1 MSPGEIV
8 ELKAAKWALDEDVML
23 PWVWAAVL
31 IAVIFLAAIPVDSR
45 AQMWVAGW
53 VLLIMSFMRRRQR
66 LPGSYRIL
74 FLCLG
79 AYLTARYFFWRTFS
93 TLGYHDIA
101 SYIGTWLLYLAELFG
116 IVLYFLGLFVNVRP
130 AKRAFAPLP
139 DDPRQLPSVDVLVP
153 SFNEAPEMLDVTLS
167 AAVQIRYPREKLRV
181 YLLDDG
187 GTVAKRNDP
196 SAEEAAAALLRHQ
209 TLRALCERI
218 GVHYLTRE
226 NNDHAKAGNINEA
239 LKNVHGDLILM
250 LDADHVPTVDILE
263 KTVGLFVRDEKLF
276 LVQTPHFFISP
287 DPIEK
292 NLQVFERM
300 PAENEMF
307 YSVIQHGLDFWNG
320 TFFCGSAGVL
330 RRKHLDEVGGM
341 SGASITE
348 DAETSL
354 LLHRHGYNSAYINH
368 PMISGL
374 QPATYTDFVV
384 QRLRWTQGMVQIF
397 VLSNPLSVKG
407 LKFSQRLSYLSSSF
421 FWFFGYARVI
431 FLVAP
436 AAYLLLS
443 LRVYDANLREVL
455 VYAVPHLIAGL
466 LVNDY
471 LFGGVR
477 WAFVSELYEIMLSL
491 FSLPI
496 IIRVLMNPHEPKFI
510 VTPKGE
516 QVSQDFISKLATP
529 FYVIYAVT
537 LVACGM
543 GVYRFFEYPFERD
556 TIYVTMAWELLNLIV
571 LNAAL
576 GALYERRQRRAA
588 PRMPADI
595 DAQLSFDGHSLIQC
609 NINDLSGS
617 GALLGVAESAIAP
630 VRGVPRAE
638 LVVFN
643 AALKKV
649 SRLRVIIRSSRA
661 TGSGRAAVGLEF
673 APESQSEKLEAVSL
687 AFGDSGRWVRFM
699 QTRSHKRQDQRE
711 GILKSFL
718 IMLTLGIKFG
728 AVHFRAVFQDIF
740 GGIVRWVGS
749 TVGPAYQALKRGV
762 VKGRAWLLGASP

>member
-1 MSPGEIV
+1 MES
-8 ELKAAKWALDEDVML
+8 KAAKWGLDNDL
-23 PWVWAAVL
+23 ILTSAWAVVL
-31 IAVIFLAAIPVDSR
+31 VAVILLAAIPTDSR

-53 VLLIMSFMRRRQR
+53 VVLIMSVMRRRQR
-66 LPGSYRIL
+66 MPGAYRVL

-79 AYLTARYFFWRTFS
+79 VYLTARYFFWRTFS
-93 TLGYHDIA
+93 TLGFHDLP
-101 SYIGTWLLYLAELFG
+101 SYIGTWLLYVAEGFG
-116 IVLYFLGLFVNVRP
+116 ITLFMLGVIVNVRP

-139 DDPRQLPSVDVLVP
+139 DDPRLCPSVDVLVP
-153 SFNEAPEMLDVTLS
+153 SYNESPEILEVTLS
-167 AAVQIRYPREKLRV
+167 AAVQIRYPQERLRV

-187 GTVAKRNDP
+187 GTVEKRNAPD
-196 SAEEAAAALLRHQ
+196 AEEAAAALQRHLM
-209 TLRALCERI
+209 LRAMCERL
-218 GVHYLTRE
+218 GATYLTRE
-226 NNDHAKAGNINEA
+226 RNEHAKAGNINAA
-239 LKNVHGDLILM
+239 LQAVNGELLLM

-307 YSVIQHGLDFWNG
+307 YSVIQHGLDFWNSA
-320 TFFCGSAGVL
+320 FFCGSAGIL
-330 RRKHLDEVGGM
+330 RRKHLDEIGGM

-354 LLHRHGYNSAYINH
+354 QLHRRGYNSAYINH

-397 VLSNPLSVKG
+397 VMNNPLTTSG
-407 LKFSQRLSYLSSSF
+407 LKFWQRLSYLSSSF

-436 AAYLLLS
+436 AAYLLLG
-443 LRVYDANLREVL
+443 LRVYDASFREVI
-455 VYAVPHLIAGL
+455 VYAVPHLIGGL
-466 LVNDY
+466 LVADY

-496 IIRVLMNPHEPKFI
+496 IIRTLLNPQEPRFI

-516 QVSQDFISKLATP
+516 KVDTDFISSLATP

-537 LVACGM
+537 VAACVM
-543 GVYRFFEYPFERD
+543 GVYRFFEFPFERD

-576 GALYERRQRRAA
+576 GALYEHRQRRAA

-595 DAQLSFDGHSLIQC
+595 NAHLAFDGHPLIQC
-609 NINDLSGS
+609 NISDLSGN
-617 GALLGVAESAIAP
+617 GALLSVTESAFAP
-630 VRGVPRAE
+630 VKGVTRGE
-638 LVVFN
+638 LVVQN
-643 AALKKV
+643 PALKKL
-649 SRLRVIIRSSRA
+649 SRLHIMVRSARA
-661 TGSGRAAVGLEF
+661 TGNARLAVGLEF
-673 APESQSEKLEAVSL
+673 APESQNEKLETVALV
-687 AFGDSGRWVRFM
+687 FGDSERWIRFIR
-699 QTRSHKRQDQRE
+699 TRSNKRQDQRQ
-711 GILKSFL
+711 GIVKSFL
-718 IMLTLGIKFG
+718 MMLTLGIKFG
-728 AVHFRAVFQDIF
+728 GIHVRAVFRDMIGSAARPF
-740 GGIVRWVGS
+740 GRMAR
-749 TVGPAYQALKRGV
+749 PAYQWLKRRAL
-762 VKGRAWLLGASP
+762 KGRAWLLGAPAS

>member
-1 MSPGEIV
+1 V
-8 ELKAAKWALDEDVML
+8 ELKAAKWTLDEDLIL
-23 PWVWAAVL
+23 PWAWATVL
-31 IAVIFLAAIPVDSR
+31 IAVIIAAAIPVDSR
-45 AQMWVAGW
+45 AQMWVASW
-53 VLLIMSFMRRRQR
+53 VLLIMFVMRRRQR
-66 LPGSYRIL
+66 MPGSYRVL

-93 TLGYHDIA
+93 TLGYYDIA

-116 IVLYFLGLFVNVRP
+116 IVLYFLGLFVNIRP
-130 AKRAFAPLP
+130 AKRAVARLP
-139 DDPRQLPSVDVLVP
+139 DDPREFPTVDVLVP
-153 SFNEAPEMLDVTLS
+153 SYNEATEMLEVTLS
-167 AAVQIRYPREKLRV
+167 AAVQIRYPREKLRI

-187 GTVAKRNDP
+187 GTVQKRNDP

-209 TLRALCERI
+209 TLRALCERL

-226 NNDHAKAGNINEA
+226 KNDHAKAGNINEA
-239 LKNVHGDLILM
+239 LKSVHGELILM

-292 NLQVFERM
+292 NLQVFDRM

-320 TFFCGSAGVL
+320 AFFCGSAGVL

-397 VLSNPLSVKG
+397 VLSNPMSVKG
-407 LKFSQRLSYLSSSF
+407 LNFSQRLSYLSSSF

-466 LVNDY
+466 LVNHY

-537 LVACGM
+537 LVACAM

-571 LNAAL
+571 LSAAL

-588 PRMPADI
+588 PRMPANI
-595 DAQLSFDGHSLIQC
+595 DAQLQFDGQPLIQC
-609 NINDLSGS
+609 NISDLSGN
-617 GALLGVAESAIAP
+617 GALLSVAESAFAP
-630 VRGVPRAE
+630 VKGVQRAE
-638 LVVFN
+638 LVVSN
-643 AALKKV
+643 PALRKV
-649 SRLRVIIRSSRA
+649 SRLHVIIRSARA
-661 TGSGRAAVGLEF
+661 TGNGRMAVGLEF
-673 APESQSEKLEAVSL
+673 SPESQSEKLETVSL
-687 AFGDSGRWVRFM
+687 VFGDSERWVRFI
-699 QTRSHKRQDQRE
+699 QTRSNKRQDQRQ

-718 IMLTLGIKFG
+718 IMLMLGIKFG
-728 AVHFRAVFQDIF
+728 GIHFRAVFTDMF
-740 GGIVRWVGS
+740 GAMARPLGS
-749 TVGPAYQALKRGV
+749 VAHPAYQVLKRGV
-762 VKGRAWLLGASP
+762 VRGRAWLLGASP

>member
-1 MSPGEIV
+1 MEIR
-8 ELKAAKWALDEDVML
+8 LKSSRWNFDDDLIL
-23 PWVWAAVL
+23 PWVWGAVL
-31 IAVIFLAAIPVDSR
+31 LAVIGLAAIPVDSR

-53 VLLIMSFMRRRQR
+53 VVLVMAIMRRRQR
-66 LPGSYRIL
+66 LPGTWRVL

-101 SYIGTWLLYLAELFG
+101 SYIGTWLLYLAEGFG
-116 IVLYFLGLFVNVRP
+116 IILFMLGIFVNIRP
-130 AKRAFAPLP
+130 VKRAFAPLP
-139 DDPRQLPSVDVLVP
+139 DDPQQYPSVDVLVP
-153 SFNEAPEMLDVTLS
+153 SYNETPEMLEVTLS
-167 AAVQIRYPREKLRV
+167 AAVQIRYPKQKLRV

-196 SAEEAAAALLRHQ
+196 SAEVAAEALLRHQ
-209 TLRALCERI
+209 TLRDLCERI
-218 GVHYLTRE
+218 GAHYLTRE
-226 NNDHAKAGNINEA
+226 SNEHAKAGNINAA
-239 LKNVHGDLILM
+239 LKLVHGDLILM
-250 LDADHVPTVDILE
+250 LDADHVPTLDILE

-292 NLQVFERM
+292 NLQVFDRM
-300 PAENEMF
+300 PSENEMF
-307 YSVIQHGLDFWNG
+307 YSVIQHGLDFWNAA
-320 TFFCGSAGVL
+320 FFCGSAGIL
-330 RRKHLDEVGGM
+330 RRRHLDEIGGM

-354 LLHRHGYNSAYINH
+354 QLHRHGYNSAYINH

-397 VLSNPLSVKG
+397 MLNNPLTTSG
-407 LKFSQRLSYLSSSF
+407 LKFWQRLGYLSSSF

-455 VYAVPHLIAGL
+455 VYAVPHLIGGL

-471 LFGGVR
+471 LFGRVR
-477 WAFVSELYEIMLSL
+477 WAFISELYEIMLSL

-516 QVSQDFISKLATP
+516 QIDQDFISKLATP

-537 LVACGM
+537 LVACAM
-543 GVYRFFEYPFERD
+543 GVYRFFEFPFERD
-556 TIYVTMAWELLNLIV
+556 TIYVTMAWELLNLVV

-576 GALYERRQRRAA
+576 GALYEQKQRRVT

-595 DAQLSFDGHSLIQC
+595 DAQLLFEGHPLLQC
-609 NINDLSGS
+609 NINDLSGN
-617 GALLGVAESAIAP
+617 GALLAVSQSSFAP
-630 VRGVPRAE
+630 VKGIARAE

-643 AALKKV
+643 SPLRKV
-649 SRLRVIIRSSRA
+649 SRLHVLIRSSRA
-661 TGSGRAAVGLEF
+661 TGIGMAAVGLEF
-673 APESQSEKLEAVSL
+673 AAESQSEKLEAVAL
-687 AFGDSGRWVRFM
+687 VHGDSERWVRFM
-699 QTRSHKRQDQRE
+699 RTRSARQ
-711 GILKSFL
+711 GIVKSFL
-718 IMLTLGIKFG
+718 IMVMLGIKFG
-728 AVHFRAVFQDIF
+728 GIHFRAVLRDMI
-740 GGIVRWVGS
+740 GS
-749 TVGPAYQALKRGV
+749 TAKPVRSVVHPAYQSLKRGAL
-762 VKGRAWLLGASP
+762 KGRAWLLGAPAP

>member
-1 MSPGEIV
+1 M
-8 ELKAAKWALDEDVML
+8 ELKAAKWTLDEDLIL
-23 PWVWAAVL
+23 PWAWATVL

-45 AQMWVAGW
+45 AQMWVASW
-53 VLLIMSFMRRRQR
+53 VLLIMFVMRRRQR
-66 LPGSYRIL
+66 MPGSYRVL

-93 TLGYHDIA
+93 TLGYYDIA
-101 SYIGTWLLYLAELFG
+101 SYIGTWLLYLAEVFG
-116 IVLYFLGLFVNVRP
+116 IVLYFLGLFVNIRP

-139 DDPRQLPSVDVLVP
+139 DDPRQMPSVDVLVP
-153 SFNEAPEMLDVTLS
+153 SFNETTELLEVTLS
-167 AAVQIRYPREKLRV
+167 AAVQIRYPKEKLRV

-187 GTVAKRNDP
+187 GTVQKRNGP
-196 SAEEAAAALLRHQ
+196 SAEEAAAAVLRHQ
-209 TLRALCERI
+209 TLRAMCERI
-218 GVHYLTRE
+218 GAHYLTRE
-226 NNDHAKAGNINEA
+226 NNEHAKAGNINEA
-239 LKNVHGDLILM
+239 LKNVHGDLVLM

-300 PAENEMF
+300 PSENEMF

-320 TFFCGSAGVL
+320 AFFCGSAGIL
-330 RRKHLDEVGGM
+330 RRRHLDEVGGM

-354 LLHRHGYNSAYINH
+354 VLHRHGYNSAYINH

-397 VLSNPLSVKG
+397 VLNNPMSVKG
-407 LKFSQRLSYLSSSF
+407 LKFWQRLCYLSSSF

-436 AAYLLLS
+436 AAYLLFS

-455 VYAVPHLIAGL
+455 VYAVPHLVAGL
-466 LVNDY
+466 LVNHY

-537 LVACGM
+537 LVACAM

-571 LNAAL
+571 LSAAL

-588 PRMPADI
+588 PRMPANI
-595 DAQLSFDGHSLIQC
+595 DAQLQFDGQPLIQC
-609 NINDLSGS
+609 NISDLSGN
-617 GALLGVAESAIAP
+617 GALLSVAESAFAP
-630 VRGVPRAE
+630 VKGVQRAE
-638 LVVFN
+638 LVVLN
-643 AALKKV
+643 PALKKV
-649 SRLRVIIRSSRA
+649 SRLHVMIRSSRA
-661 TGSGRAAVGLEF
+661 TGNGRMAVGLEF
-673 APESQSEKLEAVSL
+673 SPESQSEKLETVSL
-687 AFGDSGRWVRFM
+687 VFGDSERWVRFI
-699 QTRSHKRQDQRE
+699 QTRSNKRQDQRQ

-718 IMLTLGIKFG
+718 IMLMLGMKFG
-728 AVHFRAVFQDIF
+728 GVHFRAVFQDMF
-740 GGIVRWVGS
+740 GAMARPVSSVAHP
-749 TVGPAYQALKRGV
+749 TYQVLKRGV
-762 VKGRAWLLGASP
+762 VNGRAWLLGTSP

>member
-1 MSPGEIV
+1 M
-8 ELKAAKWALDEDVML
+8 ELKPAKWTLDEDLIL
-23 PWVWAAVL
+23 PWVWATVL
-31 IAVIFLAAIPVDSR
+31 VAVIIVAAIPVDSR

-66 LPGSYRIL
+66 LPGSYRVL

-101 SYIGTWLLYLAELFG
+101 SYIGTWLLYLAEVFG
-116 IVLYFLGLFVNVRP
+116 IALFFLGIFVNIRP
-130 AKRAFAPLP
+130 AKRSFAPLP

-153 SFNEAPEMLDVTLS
+153 SYNEAPEMLEVTLS
-167 AAVQIRYPREKLRV
+167 AAVQIRYPKEKLRV

-187 GTVAKRNDP
+187 GTVQKRNGP
-196 SAEEAAAALLRHQ
+196 SAEEAAAAVLRHQ
-209 TLRALCERI
+209 TLRAMCERI
-218 GVHYLTRE
+218 GAHYLTRE
-226 NNDHAKAGNINEA
+226 NNEHAKAGNINEA
-239 LKNVHGDLILM
+239 LKNVHGDLVL
-250 LDADHVPTVDILE
+250 
-263 KTVGLFVRDEKLF
+263 
-276 LVQTPHFFISP
+276 ISP

-292 NLQVFERM
+292 NLQVFDRM

-320 TFFCGSAGVL
+320 AFFCGSAGIL
-330 RRKHLDEVGGM
+330 RRKHLDEIGGM

-354 LLHRHGYNSAYINH
+354 VLHRHGYNSAYINH

-397 VLSNPLSVKG
+397 VLNNPMSVKG
-407 LKFSQRLSYLSSSF
+407 LKFWQRLCYLSSSF

-436 AAYLLLS
+436 AAYLLFS

-455 VYAVPHLIAGL
+455 VYAVPHLIGGL

-471 LFGGVR
+471 LFGRVR

-537 LVACGM
+537 LVACAM

-556 TIYVTMAWELLNLIV
+556 TIYVTMAWELLNLVV

-576 GALYERRQRRAA
+576 GALYERRQRRVT
-588 PRMPADI
+588 PRMPANI
-595 DAQLSFDGHSLIQC
+595 DAQLQFDGQPLIQC
-609 NINDLSGS
+609 NINDLSGN
-617 GALLGVAESAIAP
+617 GALLSVSESAFAP
-630 VRGVPRAE
+630 VKGVPRAE
-638 LVVFN
+638 LVVLN
-643 AALKKV
+643 PALRKI
-649 SRLRVIIRSSRA
+649 SRLHVIIRSSRA
-661 TGSGRAAVGLEF
+661 TGNGRMAVGLEF
-673 APESQSEKLEAVSL
+673 SAESQSEKLEKVALVH
-687 AFGDSGRWVRFM
+687 GDSERWVRFM
-699 QTRSHKRQDQRE
+699 RTRNTRQ
-711 GILKSFL
+711 GIVRSFL
-718 IMLTLGIKFG
+718 LMLTLGIKFG
-728 AVHFRAVFQDIF
+728 GVHFRAVFQDLF
-740 GGIVRWVGS
+740 GGMAKPVGS
-749 TVGPAYQALKRGV
+749 VARPAYQVLKRGV
-762 VKGRAWLLGASP
+762 IKGRAWLLGVPAP

>member
-1 MSPGEIV
+1 
-8 ELKAAKWALDEDVML
+8 
-23 PWVWAAVL
+23 
-31 IAVIFLAAIPVDSR
+31 
-45 AQMWVAGW
+45 
-53 VLLIMSFMRRRQR
+53 
-66 LPGSYRIL
+66 
-74 FLCLG
+74 
-79 AYLTARYFFWRTFS
+79 
-93 TLGYHDIA
+93 
-101 SYIGTWLLYLAELFG
+101 
-116 IVLYFLGLFVNVRP
+116 
-130 AKRAFAPLP
+130 
-139 DDPRQLPSVDVLVP
+139 
-153 SFNEAPEMLDVTLS
+153 
-167 AAVQIRYPREKLRV
+167 
-181 YLLDDG
+181 
-187 GTVAKRNDP
+187 
-196 SAEEAAAALLRHQ
+196 
-209 TLRALCERI
+209 
-218 GVHYLTRE
+218 
-226 NNDHAKAGNINEA
+226 
-239 LKNVHGDLILM
+239 
-250 LDADHVPTVDILE
+250 
-263 KTVGLFVRDEKLF
+263 GLFVRDEKLF

-320 TFFCGSAGVL
+320 AFFCGSAGVL

-341 SGASITE
+341 SSASITE

-407 LKFSQRLSYLSSSF
+407 LNFSQRLSYLSSSF

-443 LRVYDANLREVL
+443 LRVYDANLGEVL

-466 LVNDY
+466 LVNHY

-496 IIRVLMNPHEPKFI
+496 IIRVLMNPHAPKFI

-537 LVACGM
+537 LVACAM

-571 LNAAL
+571 LSAAL

-588 PRMPADI
+588 PRMPANI
-595 DAQLSFDGHSLIQC
+595 DAQLQFDGQPLIQC
-609 NINDLSGS
+609 NISDLSGN
-617 GALLGVAESAIAP
+617 GALLSVSESAFAP
-630 VRGVPRAE
+630 VKGVQRAE
-638 LVVFN
+638 LVVTN
-643 AALKKV
+643 PALRKV
-649 SRLRVIIRSSRA
+649 SRLHVIIRSARA

-673 APESQSEKLEAVSL
+673 SPESQNEKLETVSL
-687 AFGDSGRWVRFM
+687 VFGDSERWVRFI
-699 QTRSHKRQDQRE
+699 QTRSNKRQDQRQ

-718 IMLTLGIKFG
+718 IMLMLGIKFG
-728 AVHFRAVFQDIF
+728 GIHFHAVFQDMF
-740 GGIVRWVGS
+740 GAMARPVSSVAHP
-749 TVGPAYQALKRGV
+749 TYQVLKRGV
-762 VKGRAWLLGASP
+762 VKGRAWLLGTSP

>member
-1 MSPGEIV
+1 MLLN
-8 ELKAAKWALDEDVML
+8 LKAAWNRNEDVVL
-23 PWVWAAVL
+23 PWVWGAALV
-31 IAVIFLAAIPVDSR
+31 AVIGLAAIPVDSR
-45 AQMWVAGW
+45 AQMWVAGG
-53 VLLIMSFMRRRQR
+53 VVLIMAVMRRRQR
-66 LPGSYRIL
+66 LPGSYRVL
-74 FLCLG
+74 FLLLG

-101 SYIGTWLLYLAELFG
+101 SYVGTWLLYLAEVFG
-116 IVLYFLGLFVNVRP
+116 IILFLLGIFVNIRP
-130 AKRAFAPLP
+130 VKRAFAPLP
-139 DDPRQLPSVDVLVP
+139 DDPQQCPSVDVLVP
-153 SFNEAPEMLDVTLS
+153 SYNETTEMLEVTLS
-167 AAVQIRYPREKLRV
+167 AAVQIRYPKQKLRV

-187 GTVAKRNDP
+187 GTVEKRNDP
-196 SAEEAAAALLRHQ
+196 SAELAAAALLRHQ
-209 TLRALCERI
+209 TLRALCERV
-218 GVHYLTRE
+218 GAEYVTRE
-226 NNDHAKAGNINEA
+226 SNEHAKAGNINAA
-239 LKNVHGDLILM
+239 LKVARGELILM

-292 NLQVFERM
+292 NLQIFDRM

-307 YSVIQHGLDFWNG
+307 YSVIQHGLDFWNAA
-320 TFFCGSAGVL
+320 FFCGSAGIL
-330 RRKHLDEVGGM
+330 RRKQLDEIGGM

-354 LLHRHGYNSAYINH
+354 QLHRQGYNSAYVNH

-397 VLSNPLSVKG
+397 VLNNPLTTKG
-407 LKFSQRLSYLSSSF
+407 LKFWQRLSYLSSSF

-443 LRVYDANLREVL
+443 LRVYDAGLREVL
-455 VYAVPHLIAGL
+455 VYAVPHLIGGL
-466 LVNDY
+466 LVADY

-496 IIRVLMNPHEPKFI
+496 IIRVLLNPHEPKFI

-516 QVSQDFISKLATP
+516 QVDQDFISKLATP

-537 LVACGM
+537 LAACAM
-543 GVYRFFEYPFERD
+543 GVYRFFEFPFERD
-556 TIYVTMAWELLNLIV
+556 TIYVTMAWELLNLVV

-576 GALYERRQRRAA
+576 GALYEHKQRRVT

-595 DAQLSFDGHSLIQC
+595 DAQLQFDGHPLIQC
-609 NINDLSGS
+609 NINDLSGN
-617 GALLGVAESAIAP
+617 GALLAVSESAFAP
-630 VRGVPRAE
+630 VKGVSRAE
-638 LVVFN
+638 LVAFN
-643 AALKKV
+643 PALKKV
-649 SRLRVIIRSSRA
+649 SRLHVIIRSSRA
-661 TGSGRAAVGLEF
+661 TGNGMAAVGLEF
-673 APESQSEKLEAVSL
+673 AAESQSEKLEIVALVY
-687 AFGDSGRWVRFM
+687 GDSDRWVRFI
-699 QTRSHKRQDQRE
+699 QTRSNKRQDQRQ
-711 GILKSFL
+711 GIMKSFL
-718 IMLTLGIKFG
+718 IMVMLGIKFG
-728 AVHFRAVFQDIF
+728 GIHFRAVLRDMV
-740 GGIVRWVGS
+740 GWSAKPVRSVAY
-749 TVGPAYQALKRGV
+749 PAYQLFKRGV
-762 VKGRAWLLGASP
+762 LKGRAWLLGASTP

>member
-1 MSPGEIV
+1 M
-8 ELKAAKWALDEDVML
+8 ELKAAKWTLDEDLIL
-23 PWVWAAVL
+23 PWAWATVL
-31 IAVIFLAAIPVDSR
+31 IAVIIAAAIPVDSR
-45 AQMWVAGW
+45 AQMWVASW
-53 VLLIMSFMRRRQR
+53 VLLIMFVMRRRQR
-66 LPGSYRIL
+66 MPGSYRVL

-93 TLGYHDIA
+93 TLGYYDIA

-116 IVLYFLGLFVNVRP
+116 IVLYFLGLFVNIRP
-130 AKRAFAPLP
+130 AKRAVARLP
-139 DDPRQLPSVDVLVP
+139 DDPREFPTVDVLVP
-153 SFNEAPEMLDVTLS
+153 SYNEATEMLEVTLS
-167 AAVQIRYPREKLRV
+167 AAVQIRYPREKLRI

-187 GTVAKRNDP
+187 GTVQKRNDP

-209 TLRALCERI
+209 TLRALCERL

-226 NNDHAKAGNINEA
+226 KNDHAKAGNINEA
-239 LKNVHGDLILM
+239 LKSVHGELILM

-292 NLQVFERM
+292 NLQVFDRM

-320 TFFCGSAGVL
+320 AFFCGSAGVL

-397 VLSNPLSVKG
+397 VLSNPMSVKG
-407 LKFSQRLSYLSSSF
+407 LNFSQRLSYLSSSF

-466 LVNDY
+466 LVNHY

-537 LVACGM
+537 LVACAM

-571 LNAAL
+571 LSAAL

-588 PRMPADI
+588 PRMPANI
-595 DAQLSFDGHSLIQC
+595 DAQLQFDGQPLIQC
-609 NINDLSGS
+609 NISDLSGN
-617 GALLGVAESAIAP
+617 GALLSVAESAFAP
-630 VRGVPRAE
+630 VKGVQRAE
-638 LVVFN
+638 LVVSN
-643 AALKKV
+643 PALRKV
-649 SRLRVIIRSSRA
+649 SRLHVIIRSARA
-661 TGSGRAAVGLEF
+661 TGNGRMAVGLEF
-673 APESQSEKLEAVSL
+673 SPESQSEKLETVSL
-687 AFGDSGRWVRFM
+687 VFGDSERWVRFI
-699 QTRSHKRQDQRE
+699 QTRSNKRQDQRQ

-718 IMLTLGIKFG
+718 IMLMLGIKFG
-728 AVHFRAVFQDIF
+728 GIHFRAVFTDMF
-740 GGIVRWVGS
+740 GAMARPLGS
-749 TVGPAYQALKRGV
+749 VAHPAYQVLKRGV
-762 VKGRAWLLGASP
+762 VRGRAWLLGASP

>member
-1 MSPGEIV
+1 
-8 ELKAAKWALDEDVML
+8 ML
-23 PWVWAAVL
+23 PWVWAMALGAV
-31 IAVIFLAAIPVDSR
+31 VVLAAIPVDSR

-53 VLLIMSFMRRRQR
+53 VVLIMSVMRRRQR

-79 AYLTARYFFWRTFS
+79 GYLTARYFFWRTFT
-93 TLGYHDIA
+93 TLGYHDVA
-101 SYIGTWLLYLAELFG
+101 SYVGTLLLYFAEVFG
-116 IVLYFLGLFVNVRP
+116 IVLFFLGLFVNMRP
-130 AKRAFAPLP
+130 VKRAFAPLP
-139 DDPRQLPSVDVLVP
+139 DDPRQFPSVDVVVP
-153 SFNEAPEMLDVTLS
+153 SYNEPTELLEVTLS
-167 AAVQIRYPREKLRV
+167 AAVQIRYPQDKLRV
-181 YLLDDG
+181 FLLDDG
-187 GTVAKRNDP
+187 GTVQKRNDP
-196 SAEEAAAALLRHQ
+196 SAEVAAEALLRHQ

-218 GVHYLTRE
+218 GAHYLTRE
-226 NNDHAKAGNINEA
+226 TNEHAKAGNINAA
-239 LKNVHGDLILM
+239 LEFIHGDLILV

-300 PAENEMF
+300 PAESEMF
-307 YSVIQHGLDFWNG
+307 YSVIQHGLDFWNAA
-320 TFFCGSAGVL
+320 FFCGSAGVL
-330 RRKHLDEVGGM
+330 RRKHLDEIGGL

-354 LLHRHGYNSAYINH
+354 QLHRRGYTSAYINH

-374 QPATYTDFVV
+374 QPVTYTDFVV

-397 VLSNPLSVKG
+397 VINNPLLGKG
-407 LKFSQRLSYLSSSF
+407 LSFWQRLSYLSSSF

-443 LRVYDANLREVL
+443 LRVYDANLGDVL

-466 LVNDY
+466 LINDY

-477 WAFVSELYEIMLSL
+477 WAFVSELFEVMLSL

-496 IIRVLMNPHEPKFI
+496 IVRVLMNPHEPRFI

-516 QVSQDFISKLATP
+516 QIDQDFISNLATP

-537 LVACGM
+537 LAACVM
-543 GVYRFFEYPFERD
+543 GVYRFFEFPLERD

-588 PRMPADI
+588 PRMPANI
-595 DAQLSFDGHSLIQC
+595 DAQLLFDGHPLVQC
-609 NINDLSGS
+609 NINDLSGN
-617 GALLGVAESAIAP
+617 GALLAVSEFAFAP
-630 VRGVPRAE
+630 VKGVPRAE
-638 LVVFN
+638 LVVIN
-643 AALKKV
+643 PALKKM
-649 SRLRVIIRSSRA
+649 SRLHVIVRSSRP
-661 TGSGRAAVGLEF
+661 TGNEKAAVGLEF
-673 APESQSEKLEAVSL
+673 AAESQSEKLETIALV
-687 AFGDSGRWVRFM
+687 FGDSDRWVRFI
-699 QTRSHKRQDQRE
+699 QTRSNKRQDQRQ
-711 GILKSFL
+711 GIVKSFL
-718 IMLTLGIKFG
+718 LMLTLGMKFG
-728 AVHFRAVFQDIF
+728 GVHFRAVLRDMF
-740 GGIVRWVGS
+740 GWTVRPLRSVAY
-749 TVGPAYQALKRGV
+749 PAYQTFKRSAL
-762 VKGRAWLLGASP
+762 KGRAWLLGA